1 MSLPE
6 RPKRTYGFSRICSI
20 PDCGGK
26 HSGLGFCKEHY
37 GALRRQGDPLA
48 SPKRARTPAEALAL
62 RTVREG
68 DCLIWTGSKNGR
80 GYGKIRSNGKTLR
93 AHRFAWEQ
101 ARGPIPDGAEID
113 HICWR
118 RDCCNVDHMRI
129 SSRAENLR
137 NRSGAARHNKST
149 GRRNVYPNASG
160 FQVRIRVD
168 GPTQN
173 FGTFPTVEEAAKV
186 AEARRAELFGQ
197 FSGRG

>member
-1 MSLPE
+1 MTDTTCSVAECDNP
-6 RPKRTYGFSRICSI
+6 RYGYGFCS
-20 PDCGGK
+20 K
-26 HSGLGFCKEHY
+26 HY
-37 GALRRQGDPLA
+37 RRWKKHGDPHGG
-48 SPKRARTPAEALAL
+48 PRVYKTPAEAFAA
-62 RTVREG
+62 RTEKVG
-68 DCLIWTGSKNGR
+68 DCLIWTGSKNER

-93 AHRFAWEQ
+93 VHRFAWEQ
-101 ARGPIPDGAEID
+101 AHGPIPDGAEID

-168 GPTQN
+168 GATQN

-186 AEARRAELFGQ
+186 AEARRAELFGP